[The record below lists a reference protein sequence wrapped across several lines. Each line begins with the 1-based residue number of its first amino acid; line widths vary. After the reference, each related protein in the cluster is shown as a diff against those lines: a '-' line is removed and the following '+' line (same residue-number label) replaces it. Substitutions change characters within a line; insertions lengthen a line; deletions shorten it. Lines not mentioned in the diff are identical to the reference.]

1 MAMFAKKES
10 WDNKVAA
17 EVGTGPAAAPA
28 AAKTMGSP
36 KYGIAEAIQ
45 LMRTLPT
52 DHNGDL
58 VVRVVRATLASL
70 EVKLPDIIEDASR
83 KQKTVRDRI
92 ADFHAKN
99 AELEKQLEAHRKE
112 IATLEAD
119 LKETTEVKDR
129 LQQAESSSAL
139 PMPGVHAAA
148 NKLPMTTLLGT
159 PGSQVTPPHGS
170 PLGDGPS
177 SVPKS

>member
-1 MAMFAKKES
+1 MAMFAKKEN
-10 WDNKVAA
+10 WENKVAA
-17 EVGTGPAAAPA
+17 EVGTGPAFTPA
-28 AAKTMGSP
+28 ASKNGSP

-52 DHNGDL
+52 DHGSDL

-70 EVKLPDIIEDASR
+70 DVRLPDIIEDASR
-83 KQKTVRDRI
+83 KQKVVRDRI

-129 LQQAESSSAL
+129 LQHAEVSSGLSGPSAQAAHKT
-139 PMPGVHAAA
+139 PM
-148 NKLPMTTLLGT
+148 NTLLGT
-159 PGSQVTPPHGS
+159 SSPKDDTPP
-170 PLGDGPS
+170 
-177 SVPKS
+177 PKA